1 MRSGNRLIE
10 GVDKHDD
17 PSTSIFGSYSG
28 SGKCDFWPY
37 SRIVSDNACKITDQL
52 RFWRSARKIKRD
64 IQKINFSSI
73 ARLKLN
79 NYIYRRKRLFN
90 YFKRTV
96 DVSKY
101 TRMFSVEVAN
111 LGAWGCFSLC

>member
-1 MRSGNRLIE
+1 
-10 GVDKHDD
+10 V
-17 PSTSIFGSYSG
+17 
-28 SGKCDFWPY
+28 
-37 SRIVSDNACKITDQL
+37 TDSQK
-52 RFWRSARKIKRD
+52 FWRISRNVKKD

-79 NYIYRRKRLFN
+79 NYIYRRTRLFN
-90 YFKRTV
+90 YLKKTV

-111 LGAWGCFSLC
+111 LGAWDLPASDVVIDHFTGYNLYLLI